1 MDNGLIEKV
10 LSELG
15 SKINLQSL
23 DKDQISKIIQTAA
36 QQVLAKEAAQ
46 VVENKNVVQEKREVL
61 TMSAPSAITEFVGTA
76 LGDTIGLVI
85 ANVDYFLHEKMG
97 LDKKYRSIGIIS
109 ARTGAGP
116 HIMAADEAVK
126 ATNTEVVTIEMARDT
141 KGGAGHGSLII
152 LAAEDVSDARRAV
165 EVALKELDRTF
176 GDVYGNDAGHI
187 ELQYTAR
194 ASLALEKAF
203 GAPLG
208 KAFGVIV
215 GAPAGIGVVMA
226 DTAMKTANV
235 EMVSYSSPG
244 AGTSHSNEVIITI
257 TGDSGAV
264 RQSVIAAREVGI
276 SLLANMGDEP
286 KSTTQ
291 PYI

>member
-10 LSELG
+10 LSEI
-15 SKINLQSL
+15 SSRVNLQNV
-23 DKDQISKIIQTAA
+23 DKELMSKIITSAA
-36 QQVLAKEAAQ
+36 EKILEKQPAEVFEKEK
-46 VVENKNVVQEKREVL
+46 VVEEKREVKV
-61 TMSAPSAITEFVGTA
+61 MSVPSAITEYVGA
-76 LGDTIGLVI
+76 ARGDTIGLVI
-85 ANVDYFLHEKMG
+85 ANVDYYLHEKMG

-116 HIMAADEAVK
+116 QIMAADEAVK
-126 ATNTEVVTIEMARDT
+126 ATNTEVVSIELARDT

-176 GDVYGNDAGHI
+176 GDVYGCDVGHL

-208 KAFGVIV
+208 KAFGIIV

-235 EMVSYSSPG
+235 EIVTYASPD
-244 AGTSHSNEVIITI
+244 AGTAHSNEVIITI

-264 RQSVIAAREVGI
+264 RQSVIAAREVGL
-276 SLLANMGDEP
+276 SLLRAMGQEP
-286 KSTTQ
+286 KTDTE